1 MSGVKLELQILNNTC
16 DLIHRQDFSRRVLRI
31 DRILTHIQDG
41 HLVEPLGSLLKLKE
55 HLEHT
60 KLAADVQRMPSIH
73 NS

>member
-1 MSGVKLELQILNNTC
+1 
-16 DLIHRQDFSRRVLRI
+16 
-31 DRILTHIQDG
+31 
-41 HLVEPLGSLLKLKE
+41 LLKLKE